1 MASWTLE
8 DLENWTDMS
17 IIPNVIKLNI
27 TSCSRTD
34 IPLKVFKLITLQ
46 ELNYS
51 FNGLSFISC
60 VIQIVL
66 KLIAFQDLGCIP
78 KEIGQLINLK
88 HFSCDNNRL
97 TRIPKEMGQLINLQ
111 YFNCSGNKFKNLP
124 NEIGQLI
131 NLQKFY
137 CHNNELTGLP
147 KEIGQLINLQEFDCS
162 YNKITML
169 PNEIGQLI
177 NLKHFSCNNE
187 YFSCDNNRLTRIPK
201 EIGQLIN
208 LQYFSCH
215 NNKLTRMPKEI
226 GQLINLQEF
235 NCSYNKLT
243 NLPNEIGQL
252 INLQIF
258 RCYYNELTNLPNEIG
273 QLINLQ
279 HFDCSYNQ
287 LINLPNE
294 IGQLI
299 NLQRFDCS
307 NNQLTN
313 LPNEIGQLINLQKF
327 ICYNNPITYI
337 PPNINRTLNRIK
349 NHQNIY
355 KDQQNVHNH
364 DIQNC
369 IRQSINNII
378 QIKPSISNL
387 ETFILEN
394 KLLNDKTKS
403 LLFDYIL
410 NEDLFN
416 NITFKELLFV
426 VLTIIETKPNKND
439 IYEILNQEINDAEC
453 KCLTGR
459 ISRLI
464 NVLNGQDERIIIN
477 ISDKEQIGNIIV
489 LIRNNLGNDYTVEKH
504 KELVIKELKERG
516 FNEDIINE
524 YINFIE

>member
-1 MASWTLE
+1 MATWNVENLN
-8 DLENWTDMS
+8 NWTDMS

-27 TSCSRTD
+27 TRRLRTD

-51 FNGLSFISC
+51 YNGLSFISY
-60 VIQIVL
+60 VMQIVL
-66 KLIAFQDLGCIP
+66 KLIAFQDLRCIP

-88 HFSCDNNRL
+88 KFD
-97 TRIPKEMGQLINLQ
+97 
-111 YFNCSGNKFKNLP
+111 CS
-124 NEIGQLI
+124 
-131 NLQKFY
+131 
-137 CHNNELTGLP
+137 NNELTGLP
-147 KEIGQLINLQEFDCS
+147 KEIGQLINLQFFDCS

-169 PNEIGQLI
+169 P
-177 NLKHFSCNNE
+177 
-187 YFSCDNNRLTRIPK
+187 K

-208 LQYFSCH
+208 LQKISCCR
-215 NNKLTRMPKEI
+215 NQLTILPNEI
-226 GQLINLQEF
+226 EQLINLQYFDCSFNGLTGLPKKIKQLINLREF
-235 NCSYNKLT
+235 NKLT

-258 RCYYNELTNLPNEIG
+258 RCYHNQLTNLPNEIG

-279 HFDCSYNQ
+279 HFSCSNNQ

-313 LPNEIGQLINLQKF
+313 LPNEIGQLINLYNF
-327 ICYNNPITYI
+327 NYSNNPITYI
-337 PPNINRTLNRIK
+337 PPNINRILNRIK

-355 KDQQNVHNH
+355 GDQENVYNH

-378 QIKPSISNL
+378 QIKPSINNL

-394 KLLNDKTKS
+394 ELLNDKTKS

-426 VLTIIETKPNKND
+426 VLTIIETKPNN
-439 IYEILNQEINDAEC
+439 IYEILNQEINDAEF

-477 ISDKEQIGNIIV
+477 ISDKKQIENIIV
-489 LIRNNLGNDYTVEKH
+489 LIKNNLGNDYTVDKH
-504 KELVIKELKERG
+504 KELVIKELKKRK
-516 FNEDIINE
+516 FNEDIINRL
-524 YINFIE
+524 INVLNGQDERIIINISDKKQIGNIIVLIKNNLGNDYTVDKHKELVIKGKGI